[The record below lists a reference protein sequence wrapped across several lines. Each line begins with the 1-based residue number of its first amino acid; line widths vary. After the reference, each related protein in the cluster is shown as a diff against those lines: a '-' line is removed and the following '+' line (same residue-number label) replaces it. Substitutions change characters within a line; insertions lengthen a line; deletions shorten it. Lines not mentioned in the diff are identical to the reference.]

1 MAFCMRELSGET
13 PHNNSGQLS
22 GSARAR
28 WGCRN
33 RDPWSALH
41 CLPCRLLFECSKNA
55 TIRWKRFLPAYLRC
69 AEASCR
75 WIREKSVRVRS
86 PMTTT
91 RHVFAGIVQR
101 PLPCLRRSALRLYWM
116 DRSLVLPSQQIL
128 HNHPRTEH
136 RRRKAH
142 IGARRHRVK
151 SKSKKSKIK
160 NAIEIDTGGPG
171 HRSKLGARLPI
182 LLARVREE
190 VLELG
195 TRRGSFTR
203 ERRSGEPVLQ
213 QGRRIQSAVLSHHVP
228 CPVSVAHKLGAV
240 STRC

>member
-1 MAFCMRELSGET
+1 MLGRAGAVAIATPGQPCIACHVDFYLSAEKTRPSEG
-13 PHNNSGQLS
+13 NAS
-22 GSARAR
+22 
-28 WGCRN
+28 
-33 RDPWSALH
+33 
-41 CLPCRLLFECSKNA
+41 CLR
-55 TIRWKRFLPAYLRC
+55 YLRC

-75 WIREKSVRVRS
+75 WIRDGHEVRVRS

-151 SKSKKSKIK
+151 SKSKIK

-182 LLARVREE
+182 LLARVRKE

-228 CPVSVAHKLGAV
+228 CPVSFAHKLGDV